1 VNGTYT
7 WQYLRSKICSKA
19 KEGKVTNN
27 NSMQNASHIILFI
40 CQQLSAEL
48 SGTAQKKDVS
58 HGFKDPRH
66 LR

>member
-1 VNGTYT
+1 MEPTHGST
-7 WQYLRSKICSKA
+7 WGQKYVLKQR
-19 KEGKVTNN
+19 EGKVTNN
-27 NSMQNASHIILFI
+27 NSVQNASHIILFI

-58 HGFKDPRH
+58 HVFKDPRH